1 MRTKAEILKEID
13 TLKEEIKNVR
23 GTTTEVY
30 TRIVGYYRAV
40 QNWNVGKKSE
50 YADRVEFSVSPSEE
64 EIPAATTVQ
73 CENESLSIEKDILNI
88 VINDKGL
95 IKKYKLFYSD
105 NCPGCPPVKN
115 FLKQVHLSGEE
126 INAGTREG
134 FEEAIRNNITGT
146 PTVLFFNDAGDVV
159 NKAHTPAQI
168 ERLIA

>member
-1 MRTKAEILKEID
+1 MRTKAEILKEIN
-13 TLKEEIKNVR
+13 TLKEELHNAR
-23 GTTTEVY
+23 GTVTEVY

-50 YADRVEFSVSPSEE
+50 YADRIEFEVSPSEAE
-64 EIPAATTVQ
+64 VPAAA
-73 CENESLSIEKDILNI
+73 EKASESESLPVQGEALDI
-88 VINDKGL
+88 VVNDKGL
-95 IKKYKLFYSD
+95 IKKYKLFYAD

-115 FLKQVHLSGEE
+115 FLKKVHLAGEE

-134 FEEAIRNNITGT
+134 YEEAIRNEITST

-168 ERLIA
+168 ERLMA